1 MQSRPSLGYC
11 PARQTR
17 ATGSQKHREDIVDGP
32 ENAPEAFLGMLGDKN
47 FGKLLVPVS

>member
-1 MQSRPSLGYC
+1 MSPRRPG
-11 PARQTR
+11 ARGVAEAQ
-17 ATGSQKHREDIVDGP
+17 GREDIVDGP